1 MELRL
6 TEQQINNVK
15 IFGGL
20 SYSVKTM
27 VETLDLN
34 EEEAELFEQNFE
46 DENSQISKAYQ
57 RGKTMSVF
65 AEHAAILKKAQK
77 GDIKALDE
85 IKKIRRNNNY

>member
-1 MELRL
+1 MDLKL
-6 TEQQINNVK
+6 NEQQINNVK

-27 VETLDLN
+27 VETLDLDD
-34 EEEAELFEQNFE
+34 EEAELFERNFE
-46 DENSQISKAYQ
+46 DENSSIAKAYQ
-57 RGKTMSVF
+57 RGRTMSVF

-77 GDIKALDE
+77 GDIKAIEE